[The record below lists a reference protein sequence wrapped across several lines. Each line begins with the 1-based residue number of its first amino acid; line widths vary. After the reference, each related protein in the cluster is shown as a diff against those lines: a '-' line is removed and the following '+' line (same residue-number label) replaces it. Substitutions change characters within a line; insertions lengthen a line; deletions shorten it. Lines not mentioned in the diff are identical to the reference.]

1 MSAATPGPWT
11 VEVNRGTKGQ
21 DCGLS
26 IMQQTAPRADYR
38 GEVAHVADAEL
49 IGGITLAE
57 RNANAC
63 LIAAAPDLLEA
74 CQTVLAGFDRGIAV
88 DANTANGLVA
98 ARLRSAVAKAEGR
111 S

>member
-1 MSAATPGPWT
+1 VSAITPGPWR
-11 VEVNRGTKGQ
+11 VEEACGSNGQ
-21 DCGLS
+21 VCFVTIVQHGVPL
-26 IMQQTAPRADYR
+26 YR
-38 GEVAHVADAEL
+38 GSVATVTDAEHM
-49 IGGITLAE
+49 GGITVAE

-88 DANTANGLVA
+88 DANTVNGLVA

>member
-1 MSAATPGPWT
+1 MSAHTPGPW
-11 VEVNRGTKGQ
+11 
-21 DCGLS
+21 
-26 IMQQTAPRADYR
+26 RADPSCN
-38 GEVAHVADAEL
+38 GLAIESAAHGNVGIVNLARASVADA
-49 IGGITLAE
+49 
-57 RNANAC
+57 R

-88 DANTANGLVA
+88 DANTVNGLVA